1 MDEIT
6 NFFKFSIDS
15 LMAAKELNFLS
26 EPSDILKALLNSKE
40 EGTSIGIKANDFGLD
55 PIITAVENIIF
66 EEGQTLIVLKHYDQ
80 SGYILPSYKINLLNI
95 TAVYPFAS
103 PFKNP
108 ILSNLEK
115 DKPPN
120 TLAS

>member
-1 MDEIT
+1 MEELT

-15 LMAAKELNFLS
+15 LLAAKELNFLS

-40 EGTSIGIKANDFGLD
+40 EGTSIGIKANDFGID

-66 EEGQTLIVLKHYDQ
+66 EESQTLIILKHYDS

-95 TAVYPFAS
+95 TAVYPFAT

-108 ILSNLEK
+108 ILNNLEK

-120 TLAS
+120 TLTS

>member
-1 MDEIT
+1 MEEIT

-26 EPSDILKALLNSKE
+26 EPSDILKALFNSKE
-40 EGTSIGIKANDFGLD
+40 EGTSIGIRADDFGID

-66 EEGQTLIVLKHYDQ
+66 EEGQTLIVLKHYDT
-80 SGYILPSYKINLLNI
+80 SGYILPSYKVNLLNI

-103 PFKNP
+103 AFKNP
-108 ILSNLEK
+108 ILNNLEK
-115 DKPPN
+115 EKPPD
-120 TLAS
+120 TSLS